1 LAVYLKLYRECFF
14 ESAPSD
20 PRNLWMIQNIESIE
34 YRWGLLEK
42 GMSPDNLSVKLWR
55 ETEGWTKEDLERD
68 QKFVAEK
75 KLTEGAD
82 EVFVNGDSF
91 IPKARA
97 LEPMF
102 KARMFAPLES

>member
-1 LAVYLKLYRECFF
+1 MVYRGRIDPPASAGQAGQRRIAV
-14 ESAPSD
+14 
-20 PRNLWMIQNIESIE
+20 I
-34 YRWGLLEK
+34 
-42 GMSPDNLSVKLWR
+42 WR

-68 QKFVAEK
+68 KKFVAEK

-97 LEPMF
+97 LEPVF
-102 KARMFAPLES
+102 KARMFAPLEA